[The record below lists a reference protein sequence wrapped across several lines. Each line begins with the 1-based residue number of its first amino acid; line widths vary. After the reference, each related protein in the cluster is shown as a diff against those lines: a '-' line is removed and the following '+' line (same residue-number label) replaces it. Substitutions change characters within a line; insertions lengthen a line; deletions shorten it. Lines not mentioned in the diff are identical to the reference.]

1 MGDPDGGAAPLGW
14 GGRSCRRGHTDPHT
28 LRKDGPPP
36 AGPDGSPLPVHPSPW
51 AEEGG
56 PATPAFPPT
65 PTALFRVG
73 ALHCPPGPRLGFL
86 SHQTGPN
93 PAPSRGCGRH
103 PTLGGGGD
111 MATSPCPPQVPPHGR
126 LRQGKRDPLHTYTA
140 TPLCPAPTCL
150 SFPFSMG
157 SGGCTPPARP
167 QLYGHG
173 VAAHRMRWDWDE
185 LGSGCSK
192 IGMHQNRDALN
203 LGYGE
208 TGMHRDWDAA
218 KWGCNKTEILQV
230 WDAVK
235 PGFRAIGMRQNQ
247 DALNLGCSENGVH

>member
-1 MGDPDGGAAPLGW
+1 MSPSGPPNSPPTHLGSPPAPLNAPHPLPPPQVWKCSAAPMGDPDGGAAPLGW

-103 PTLGGGGD
+103 PTLGGGGGHGHLPL
-111 MATSPCPPQVPPHGR
+111 SPPGTTPWAAAPGQAGPSPHIHCHSALPGPHLPQFPLFYGFRGLHPPS
-126 LRQGKRDPLHTYTA
+126 TA
-140 TPLCPAPTCL
+140 TAVWTW
-150 SFPFSMG
+150 S
-157 SGGCTPPARP
+157 GCT
-167 QLYGHG
+167 
-173 VAAHRMRWDWDE
+173 
-185 LGSGCSK
+185 
-192 IGMHQNRDALN
+192 
-203 LGYGE
+203 
-208 TGMHRDWDAA
+208 
-218 KWGCNKTEILQV
+218 
-230 WDAVK
+230 
-235 PGFRAIGMRQNQ
+235 
-247 DALNLGCSENGVH
+247 

>member
-103 PTLGGGGD
+103 PTLGGGGGTWPPPPVPPRYHP
-111 MATSPCPPQVPPHGR
+111 MGGCARASGTLSTHTLPLRSARPPPASVSPFLWVPGAAPPQHGHSCMDMEWLHIGCAGIGMNWDQDAPR
-126 LRQGKRDPLHTYTA
+126 L
-140 TPLCPAPTCL
+140 
-150 SFPFSMG
+150 
-157 SGGCTPPARP
+157 GCT
-167 QLYGHG
+167 
-173 VAAHRMRWDWDE
+173 
-185 LGSGCSK
+185 K
-192 IGMHQNRDALN
+192 IGMH
-203 LGYGE
+203 
-208 TGMHRDWDAA
+208 
-218 KWGCNKTEILQV
+218 
-230 WDAVK
+230 
-235 PGFRAIGMRQNQ
+235 
-247 DALNLGCSENGVH
+247 